1 MVAMMKLACLWL
13 TFASAAATYSYV
25 MFELHAVRDSWADI
39 VQLSEFRLYNQD
51 GTEIAISDADNPG
64 GDSPSGED
72 ADKAIDGW
80 MGTKWLDFNE
90 GNLVFTLAS
99 PTSAVGSYDWATAN
113 DETGR
118 DPTRWTCL
126 LYTSPSPRDRTRS
139 RMPSSA

>member
-64 GDSPSGED
+64 GDSPATEV
-72 ADKAIDGW
+72 AAYAVDGSLY
-80 MGTKWLDFNE
+80 TKWLDL
-90 GNLVFTLAS
+90 NLQQPDGSLHSSRCHASTETL
-99 PTSAVGSYDWATAN
+99 PK
-113 DETGR
+113 
-118 DPTRWTCL
+118 
-126 LYTSPSPRDRTRS
+126 
-139 RMPSSA
+139 